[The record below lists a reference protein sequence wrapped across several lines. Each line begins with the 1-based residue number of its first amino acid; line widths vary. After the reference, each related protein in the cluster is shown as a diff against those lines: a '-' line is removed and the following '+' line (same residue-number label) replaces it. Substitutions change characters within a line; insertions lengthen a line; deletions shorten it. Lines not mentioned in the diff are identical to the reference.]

1 MLTQVSPF
9 PPLMYHLCV
18 CSGVTLRCHLTDH
31 PQAHRH
37 GCLLPACT
45 TSGFV
50 FHTGLSFLQEVSPS
64 RYIYY
69 LVLTIQ
75 APGFPCLYRGLA
87 DSSRFGIKILS
98 GKRWAFF
105 SYIGF
110 QVFKSF
116 LQTFHV
122 LIGIHSQTS
131 NKSASCFSAALA
143 VIGSRGPQSRA
154 SLR

>member
-1 MLTQVSPF
+1 MHQ
-9 PPLMYHLCV
+9 
-18 CSGVTLRCHLTDH
+18 
-31 PQAHRH
+31 
-37 GCLLPACT
+37 
-45 TSGFV
+45 
-50 FHTGLSFLQEVSPS
+50 
-64 RYIYY
+64 
-69 LVLTIQ
+69 
-75 APGFPCLYRGLA
+75 GFPAFIEDLLIHP
-87 DSSRFGIKILS
+87 DLESRFCQANDGH
-98 GKRWAFF
+98 FF

-110 QVFKSF
+110 QVFKSV